1 MTSGFIYRKVTQTV
15 DSVVWLRQKQVDQVE
30 AMKID
35 CIFSNCG
42 REAKVAWQSSRF
54 GEAPI
59 FKFKFNLN
67 LIFYYFG

>member
-1 MTSGFIYRKVTQTV
+1 MTFGFIYRKMTQRV

-35 CIFSNCG
+35 CVFSNCG

-54 GEAPI
+54 GEALI
-59 FKFKFNLN
+59 FKFKIK
-67 LIFYYFG
+67 LI